1 MTEARMQE
9 VPEYKPGTFCWVE
22 LGTSDAGAAK
32 DFYTALFGWDYE
44 DHPMGEHGVYTI
56 FKLNGKDVAASYA
69 LMPEQKEHGVP
80 PHWLS
85 YISVASAD
93 DTAAQAAAAGATLL
107 KEPFDVFT
115 LGRMAVVQ
123 DPTGAVFAIWEA
135 KDQQGLGIYNVPNT
149 LCWNELLTTDTD
161 KAGDFYANLFGWN
174 KEQFGGDYTIF
185 KNGDRGAGGMFKISP
200 EMGPMPP
207 NWTVYFAVDDC
218 DAMAQKTAEL
228 GGSVLK
234 APEDIPTI
242 GRYAVLQDPQ
252 SAVFAI
258 IKPEPQPEH

>member
-9 VPEYKPGTFCWVE
+9 VPDYKPGTFCWVE
-22 LGTSDAGAAK
+22 LGTSDASAAK
-32 DFYTALFGWDYE
+32 DFYTKLFGWDFE
-44 DHPMGEHGVYTI
+44 DHPMGPSGVYTML
-56 FKLNGKDVAASYA
+56 KLDGKDVGALYE
-69 LMPEQKEHGVP
+69 LMPEMKAQGVP
-80 PHWLS
+80 PHWMS
-85 YISVASAD
+85 YVAVASAD
-93 DTAAQAAAAGATLL
+93 EAAAKAKAAGATLI

-115 LGRMAVVQ
+115 VGRMAVVQ
-123 DPTGAVFAIWEA
+123 DPTGAVFSLWEG
-135 KDQQGLGIYNVPNT
+135 KDHKGAGIYNVPNT
-149 LCWNELLTTDTD
+149 LCWNELLTNDTE
-161 KAGDFYANLFGWN
+161 KAGDFYTDLFGWT

-185 KNGDRGAGGMFKISP
+185 KNGDRGAGGMFKIIP
-200 EMGPMPP
+200 EMGPVPP

-228 GGSVLK
+228 GGQVLK

>member
-44 DHPMGEHGVYTI
+44 DHPMGPAGVYTV
-56 FKLNGKDVAASYA
+56 FNLNGKDVAASYA
-69 LMPEQKEHGVP
+69 LMPEQRAQGVP

-85 YISVASAD
+85 YVSVASAD
-93 DTAAQAAAAGATLL
+93 DTASKAAAAGANVL

-123 DPTGAVFAIWEA
+123 DPTGAVFAIWEP
-135 KDQQGLGIYNVPNT
+135 KDQPGAGIYNVPNT
-149 LCWNELLTTDTD
+149 LCWNELLTNDTAQ
-161 KAGDFYANLFGWN
+161 AGDFYANLFGWD

-185 KNGDRGAGGMFKISP
+185 KNGERGAGGMFKILP
-200 EMGPMPP
+200 EMGPTPP

-218 DAMAQKTAEL
+218 DAMAQKTVDL
-228 GGSVLK
+228 GGHVLK

-258 IKPEPQPEH
+258 IKPEPQTEH